1 MPITFI
7 IFSKNKPGV
16 LYKIADL
23 FLRRKIN
30 IESLTVAET
39 QIPGISRF
47 TITTE
52 IDWETAE
59 KVEKQI
65 YRVIDVIKVS
75 KAKDDNLIFKELALI
90 KVFAK
95 NPQKR
100 REIEDISHLFEAKID
115 YVGEDSLVIE
125 KTGSEKEIQSLISLL
140 KPFGIKDFVRS
151 GRIALLKKEEK
162 EKGKFSEMIKRKSEI
177 VENIEVSAIK
187 QFEILISKEKNS
199 VSLAQGIP
207 SFETPP
213 FIREKAKEAI
223 DKSKVS
229 KYTKGWGIKELR
241 ELLAEKVKR
250 ENKILA
256 KPENIIVTHGAIEAL
271 MATFLAL
278 CDPKDEILVLSPDY
292 ASHITQIKI
301 ARHGAKPIF
310 VPLEETK
317 EGWKLNP
324 EKLESAIGPKTKA
337 ILICNPS
344 NPLGKV
350 YSMEELKQIA
360 KIALRYNLFVITDEV
375 YEYFLFDGKEHV
387 SIGSFPEIADR
398 TISVFSFSK
407 SYSMTGWRIGYLV
420 AEKKLAQE
428 IFKIHDSLIT
438 CPTAVSQYAALAA
451 VKEEKEGKK
460 WIEKFKKEYE
470 KRRKI
475 GMEILSQTEKLS
487 FVKPEGAYYF
497 FPKLNID
504 INDYQFS
511 LKLLKEAKL
520 GVVPGSA
527 FGPGGEN
534 HIRISFGLEE
544 KKLEEGL
551 ERLINYLKKF

>member
-1 MPITFI
+1 MAVSFI

-39 QIPGISRF
+39 QIPGISCF
-47 TITTE
+47 TIAAE
-52 IDWETAE
+52 INWETAE

-65 YRVIDVIKVS
+65 YRIIEVIKVS
-75 KAKDDNLIFKELALI
+75 KARDSDLIFKEVALI

-100 REIEDISHLFEAKID
+100 REIEDVSHLFKARID
-115 YVGEDSLVIE
+115 YVRDDFLVIE
-125 KTGSEKEIQSLISLL
+125 KTGTEQEIQSLISLL
-140 KPFGIKDFVRS
+140 RPFGIKGFARS
-151 GRIALLKKEEK
+151 GRIALLKKEEGG
-162 EKGKFSEMIKRKSEI
+162 KGKFREIIKRRGEI
-177 VENIEVSAIK
+177 AESIEVSAIK
-187 QFEILISKEKNS
+187 QFEILISKERDS

-223 DKSKVS
+223 DKSKAS
-229 KYTKGWGIKELR
+229 KYTKGWGIQELR
-241 ELLAEKVKR
+241 EVLAEKVKR

-292 ASHITQIKI
+292 ASHITQIRI

-310 VPLEETK
+310 VPLEETR

-324 EKLESAIGPKTKA
+324 EKLESAISPKTKV

-350 YSMEELKQIA
+350 YSFEELKQIA
-360 KIALRYNLFVITDEV
+360 EIALRHNLFVIADEV
-375 YEYFLFDGKEHV
+375 YEYFLFDSKKHISV
-387 SIGSFPEIADR
+387 GSFPELADR
-398 TISVFSFSK
+398 AVSVFSFSK

-420 AEKKLAQE
+420 AERKLVQE
-428 IFKIHDSLIT
+428 IFKVHDSLIT
-438 CPTAVSQYAALAA
+438 CPVAVSQYAALAA
-451 VKEEKEGKK
+451 VKEEGGRRC
-460 WIEKFKKEYE
+460 IEKFKRKYE

-475 GMEILSQTEKLS
+475 GMEILTQTEKLS
-487 FVKPEGAYYF
+487 AVKPEGAYYF

-504 INDYQFS
+504 IDDYQFS
-511 LKLLKEAKL
+511 LKLLKEAKV

-527 FGPGGEN
+527 FGPGGEK

-544 KKLEEGL
+544 KKLKEGL